1 MSKYNIRAIK
11 KELMNYYGTAMT
23 SGIPMAMMDLGKLE
37 HLSDDELVELARQN
51 GINIEEYNLD
61 DYER

>member
-11 KELMNYYGTAMT
+11 KELMIYFGSEIKPDT
-23 SGIPMAMMDLGKLE
+23 PLEKMDLGRLEKLSE
-37 HLSDDELVELARQN
+37 DELVELARQN
-51 GINIEEYNLD
+51 GIDVEEYNLD